1 MAAYKLE
8 TRLVRRVNGIRHAHF
23 IGIGGYG
30 MSAIAR
36 VLLDMGIRVTG
47 SDVAENKLIKRLL
60 ERGAVVHIGHDAS
73 HVEGA
78 DLVVYSSSIPEENVE
93 RVEAQRR
100 GIPVLHRSQML
111 ARLLNNRFGIAV
123 AGAHGKTTT
132 SSMIAQTLELC
143 GKDPSYVIGGEILGL
158 DGNAKAGNSPYVV
171 AEADESDGT
180 FLEYYPKV
188 AVVTNIEKD
197 HLENYDGDF
206 RNLKKA
212 YRRFLSQVKS
222 EGLTILCLD
231 DPHLREIARELDQ
244 RLITYGID
252 QSADYN
258 AVDIRRCGRQVSFRV
273 VRRGEELGE
282 VTLQVPGHH
291 NVSNALAA
299 LIVCLEIGLS
309 FPEAAEA
316 LGRFQ
321 GAKRRFQ
328 LIGEVDGITVVDDY
342 AHHPTEIQATLSGAK
357 AMGKRIVAVFQ
368 PQRYSRTYFLMEEFS
383 RAFGQADE
391 VIITDIYS
399 PPGEKPIPGVT
410 SERLAQLIRQ
420 NSNPNTLYCPAKE
433 DVVST
438 LLGRIQPNDLIM
450 TMGAGDIWRV
460 AQDLVAK
467 LGERTRVGNQ

>member
-1 MAAYKLE
+1 M
-8 TRLVRRVNGIRHAHF
+8 VRRVNGIRHAHF

-36 VLLDMGIRVTG
+36 VLLDMDIRVTG

-60 ERGAVVHIGHDAS
+60 ERGAIVHIGHDAS

-100 GIPVLHRSQML
+100 GIPVLHRSKML
-111 ARLLNNRFGIAV
+111 ARLLNDRFGIAV

-143 GKDPSYVIGGEILGL
+143 GKDPTYVIGGEILGL
-158 DGNAKAGNSPYVV
+158 DGNAKAGNSSYVV

-180 FLEYYPKV
+180 FLEYYPAI
-188 AVVTNIEKD
+188 AVVTNVEQD

-212 YRRFLSQVKS
+212 YRQFLSQVKPD
-222 EGLTILCLD
+222 GLTVLCLD
-231 DPHLREIARELDQ
+231 DPHLREIARERHH

-252 QSADYN
+252 HPADYN
-258 AVDIRRCGRQVSFRV
+258 AVDIRRHGRQVSFRV
-273 VRRGEELGE
+273 VRGKEELGQ
-282 VTLQVPGHH
+282 VTLQVPGRH
-291 NVSNALAA
+291 NASNALAA
-299 LIVCLEIGLS
+299 LIVCLELGLS
-309 FPEAAEA
+309 FPEIAAA

-342 AHHPTEIQATLSGAK
+342 AHHPTEIRATLAGAK
-357 AMGKRIVAVFQ
+357 AMEKRIVAVFQ
-368 PQRYSRTYFLMEEFS
+368 PQRFSRTYFLMEEFS
-383 RAFGQADE
+383 RAFDQADE

-410 SERLAQLIRQ
+410 SERLAELVRR
-420 NSNPNTLYCPAKE
+420 NSNPNTLYCPTKE
-433 DVVST
+433 DVVDT
-438 LLGRIQPNDLIM
+438 LLKRIRPGDLVM
-450 TMGAGDIWRV
+450 TMGAGDIWRA
-460 AQDLVAK
+460 AQDLVYK
-467 LGERTRVGNQ
+467 LEARARVGKES

>member
-1 MAAYKLE
+1 MD
-8 TRLVRRVNGIRHAHF
+8 GIRRAHF

-30 MSAIAR
+30 MSAVAR
-36 VLLDMGIRVTG
+36 VLLDMGIKVTG

-60 ERGAVVHIGHDAS
+60 ERGAIVHIGHDAS

-93 RVEAQRR
+93 RIEARR
-100 GIPVLHRSQML
+100 KGIPVLHRSQML
-111 ARLLNNRFGIAV
+111 ARLLNDRFGIAV

-132 SSMIAQTLELC
+132 SSMIALALELC
-143 GKDPSYVIGGEILGL
+143 GKDPTFVIGGEILGL
-158 DGNAKAGNSPYVV
+158 DGNAKAGKSMYVV

-180 FLEYYPKV
+180 FLEYYPSI
-188 AVVTNIEKD
+188 AVVTNVEQD

-206 RNLKKA
+206 NKLKRA
-212 YRRFLSQVKS
+212 YRQFLSQVKPD
-222 EGLTILCLD
+222 GLTVLCLD
-231 DPHLREIARELDQ
+231 DPHLREIASQLHNRV
-244 RLITYGID
+244 ITYGID
-252 QSADYN
+252 RPADYN
-258 AVDIRRCGRQVSFRV
+258 AVDIRRQGRQVSFRV
-273 VRRGEELGE
+273 VRGEEELGE
-282 VTLQVPGHH
+282 MMLNVPGRH
-291 NVSNALAA
+291 NVNNALAA
-299 LIVCLEIGLS
+299 LIVCLETGLS
-309 FPEAAEA
+309 FPEAAAA

-342 AHHPTEIQATLSGAK
+342 AHHPTEIRATLNGAK

-368 PQRYSRTYFLMEEFS
+368 PQRFSRTYFLMEEFS
-383 RAFGQADE
+383 RAFDQADE

-410 SERLAQLIRQ
+410 SDRLAQLVRQ

-433 DVVST
+433 DVLNT
-438 LLGRIQPNDLIM
+438 LLERIRPGDLIM

-460 AQDLVAK
+460 AQDLVSR
-467 LGERTRVGNQ
+467 LGERARVGKEN